1 LSAEAPMGRLL
12 KLSLGGRWS
21 HFGNQANLGTALGGA
36 VENSS
41 SALTGQIG
49 AVLTPARSWRITGR
63 VAQGFRAPNLY
74 DLTRAGPVPGGIALP
89 NPDAT
94 PERSLS
100 GELGVRFSS
109 PDAAFDI
116 TAYYTRVT
124 DFIDR
129 VPGDFMGD
137 TLFNGERIYQGQNVG
152 TARIRGVE
160 AEAIKRLG
168 PLRITATVLY
178 TYGDQ
183 TMADGVEEPMSKIP
197 PLGGHAALRWTTP
210 LRTLWVEY
218 LLRWAVRQ
226 DRLGTRDLG
235 DPRIPEGG
243 TPGYAVHGVRA
254 AWAVTS
260 ALNVSAGFEN
270 LADALYRTHA
280 SGVDAAGR
288 HVWLGAEV
296 AGGL

>member
-1 LSAEAPMGRLL
+1 
-12 KLSLGGRWS
+12 
-21 HFGNQANLGTALGGA
+21 
-36 VENSS
+36 
-41 SALTGQIG
+41 
-49 AVLTPARSWRITGR
+49 
-63 VAQGFRAPNLY
+63 
-74 DLTRAGPVPGGIALP
+74 LP

-100 GELGVRFSS
+100 GELGIRFSS